1 MDALELILSSTPSLI
16 HLKVI
21 SSRRKLDSAFDGSV
35 WERIIETKLPSLK
48 NLQLFFNYTFCHGDS
63 SPALESI
70 ITPFQTTFWANK
82 KHWDFSIDYDL
93 KESILRLY
101 TTPICKVDPIYEY
114 IRCSLSSKDN
124 KYSIVQQPK
133 RETYNSKESQV
144 Y

>member
-1 MDALELILSSTPSLI
+1 MDALELILLLTPALI

-21 SSRRKLDSAFDGSV
+21 SSRKEHDSAFDGSV

-48 NLQLFFNYTFCHGDS
+48 KLQLFFSYKFLYGAS

-70 ITPFQTTFWANK
+70 ITPFQTTFWVNK
-82 KHWDFSIDYDL
+82 KHWNFSTDYDL

-101 TTPICKVDPIYEY
+101 TTPICNIDHEYEY

-124 KYSIVQQPK
+124 MYSIVQQPK
-133 RETYNSKESQV
+133 YRTYNSESQV